1 MSEKRGFISVV
12 AAVANVG
19 PFIEAF
25 IRECVGVLEAH
36 FRDHELILVDDASA
50 DDTVACVDTLLKGT
64 PSLRIIRLARRFGTD
79 IALTAGLDSAIG
91 DYIVLMQAEC
101 DPPAEIPAMVRLAQS
116 GYGIVTGV
124 ARYRQGEHFG
134 RRLLRR
140 GFYHYCNRV
149 LGIQY
154 PRFATR
160 FQVLSRAAASAV
172 TCIRN
177 KCPQFPVLAS
187 QVGYASRTHKYQQVS
202 RPSAGSNLGLR
213 EKVDRGLSIMVLN
226 SISPLRLVS
235 YLGIAAG
242 VLNLVYACYVV
253 VVNLLLQHVAE
264 GWTTLSLQMTSM
276 FFFIFLIQVVV
287 CEYVGRIL
295 EETKDRP
302 LYHVL
307 EERNGSELLVLHQ
320 QRNILDKSA

>member
-1 MSEKRGFISVV
+1 MSEKRGFVSVV
-12 AAVANVG
+12 VAVADAGRYVED
-19 PFIEAF
+19 FV
-25 IRECVGVLEAH
+25 RECVGVLESH

-50 DDTVACVDTLLKGT
+50 DDTVARVDGLLKGL
-64 PSLRIIRLARRFGTD
+64 PSLRLIRLARRFGPD
-79 IALTAGLDSAIG
+79 VALTAGLDSAIG

-116 GYGIVTGV
+116 GCGIVTGV
-124 ARYRQGEHFG
+124 ARHRPRERFW
-134 RRLLRR
+134 RRLLRSC
-140 GFYHYCNRV
+140 FYHYCNRV
-149 LGIQY
+149 LGLQY

-160 FQVLSRAAASAV
+160 FQVLGRPAATAA
-172 TCIRN
+172 TCIRP

-187 QVGYASRTHKYQQVS
+187 QVGYESKTYRYRQVA
-202 RPSAGSNLGLR
+202 RPGPANHLGLR
-213 EKVDRGLSIMVLN
+213 DKVDRGLSIMVLN

-235 YLGIAAG
+235 YLGITAG
-242 VLNLVYACYVV
+242 LLNLAYACYVV
-253 VVNLLLQHVAE
+253 VVNLLRKHVAE

-307 EERNGSELLVLHQ
+307 EERNGSEVLVLQQ
-320 QRNILDKSA
+320 QRNIFDKSA

>member
-1 MSEKRGFISVV
+1 MSEKHGFVSVV
-12 AAVANVG
+12 AAVANAG
-19 PFIEAF
+19 RFIDDF
-25 IRECVGVLEAH
+25 VRECLGVLEAN
-36 FRDHELILVDDASA
+36 FRDYELILVDDASG
-50 DDTVACVDTLLKGT
+50 DDTVARVDALLKGT
-64 PSLRIIRLARRFGTD
+64 PSLRLIRLARRFGPD

-91 DYIVLMQAEC
+91 DYIVLMQADC
-101 DPPAEIPAMVRLAQS
+101 DPPAEIPAMVRLARS
-116 GYGIVTGV
+116 GCGIVTGV
-124 ARYRQGEHFG
+124 ARCRPGEGLG

-140 GFYHYCNRV
+140 GFYHYCNHV
-149 LGIQY
+149 LGIPY

-160 FQVLSRAAASAV
+160 FQVLSRAAATAA
-172 TCIRN
+172 TCIRP

-187 QVGYASRTHKYQQVS
+187 QVGFESRTHRYKQVA
-202 RPSAGSNLGLR
+202 RPGPAGNIGLR
-213 EKVDRGLSIMVLN
+213 AKVDRGLSIMVLN

-235 YLGIAAG
+235 YLGITAG
-242 VLNLVYACYVV
+242 LLNLAYAGYVV
-253 VVNLLLQHVAE
+253 FVNLLRDHVAE

-307 EERNGSELLVLHQ
+307 EERNGSEMLVLQQ